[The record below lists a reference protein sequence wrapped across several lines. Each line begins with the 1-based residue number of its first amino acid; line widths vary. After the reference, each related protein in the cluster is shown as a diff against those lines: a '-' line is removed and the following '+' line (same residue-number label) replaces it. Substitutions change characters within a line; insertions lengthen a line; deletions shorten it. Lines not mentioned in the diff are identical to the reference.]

1 MAYLGVGIHENIVL
15 NSETTKI
22 NDKGSLVIGLC
33 SVTNPNNMFAA
44 FDSGESIDKLE
55 NGLIQFCPSVNT
67 FDGKAKTAT
76 QMGQELNNFKN
87 TLVDILAVFMT
98 TDKAKAAINTE
109 VMFRGLG
116 ITAETQAMLP
126 TRLVDQKFIDAVYKN
141 ICTAFINTATPFM
154 GNNPFRVKLRRT
166 SKAKHFA
173 TIPYKS
179 AVPEIWIEPMDV
191 PKTASQIS
199 WSKWELDNGMNDGT
213 KVEADKPAEAET
225 VAAMFAAPPV
235 AAPIA
240 PPGVDNAAFGNIPV
254 SNSNAHF
261 QQ

>member
-33 SVTNPNNMFAA
+33 SKTDPTNMFAA

-55 NGLIQFCPSVNT
+55 NGLIQFCPNINT

-76 QMGQELNNFKN
+76 QMGQEVNNFKN
-87 TLVDILAVFMT
+87 TLVDILTVFMT

-126 TRLVDQKFIDAVYKN
+126 TRLVDQKFIEAVYKN
-141 ICTAFINTATPFM
+141 ICSAFIQTATPFM
-154 GNNPFRVKLRRT
+154 GTAPFRIKLPRT
-166 SKAKHFA
+166 SKAKHFSRL
-173 TIPYKS
+173 PYKGT
-179 AVPEIWIEPMDV
+179 VPEVWIEPMDIPAGV
-191 PKTASQIS
+191 SKIS

-213 KVEADKPAEAET
+213 KVEADKPAEASA
-225 VAAMFAAPPV
+225 VAAMYAAPPV
-235 AAPIA
+235 AAAQP
-240 PPGVDNAAFGNIPV
+240 DTAFGNIPV
-254 SNSNAHF
+254 SNPNAPF